1 MGASVSQRQGEEGE
15 RAGKGRQKSDV
26 AHLSASVKRE
36 AYGTL
41 IFAAC
46 SMSHIGVFGASSA
59 LCKALGR
66 AELGSDL
73 PKHQQLCPQVHVPQA
88 PCSIPSAAGGDA
100 GCEAAGLIY
109 WACLPP
115 CFFFSEMSTA
125 KGMEGNGV
133 NLLLLSGA
141 SSWEPS

>member
-26 AHLSASVKRE
+26 AHLSASTKQE

-46 SMSHIGVFGASSA
+46 SMPHIGVFGASSA

-73 PKHQQLCPQVHVPQA
+73 PKHQQLCPRSMSPRHLAASPVLQEEMQA
-88 PCSIPSAAGGDA
+88 VKQQA
-100 GCEAAGLIY
+100 
-109 WACLPP
+109 
-115 CFFFSEMSTA
+115 
-125 KGMEGNGV
+125 
-133 NLLLLSGA
+133 
-141 SSWEPS
+141 